1 MREIELKFQ
10 VDNFDEIIKILD
22 YNKCKI
28 SKFQYQSDTIFI
40 ENLNKTESI
49 EGTIWLRVRKIDD
62 KCEMNVK
69 KQSSKKSESQEIEFV
84 VEDYNKA
91 CDFLK
96 VLGYKEWVKVNKKR
110 RYTKY
115 MNANICLDEVE
126 QLGSFVEIEI
136 IVPDDDIKDNYDNDL
151 EKIAIN
157 LGIDSKNI
165 VNSHYDTMIHNL
177 KG

>member
-1 MREIELKFQ
+1 
-10 VDNFDEIIKILD
+10 
-22 YNKCKI
+22 
-28 SKFQYQSDTIFI
+28 
-40 ENLNKTESI
+40 
-49 EGTIWLRVRKIDD
+49 
-62 KCEMNVK
+62 MNVK

-136 IVPDDDIKDNYDNDL
+136 IVPDDDIKNNYENDL

>member
-69 KQSSKKSESQEIEFV
+69 KQSSKKSEFV

-115 MNANICLDEVE
+115 MNANICLDEVK